1 MNRKTNI
8 LILYIFSSILLVSG
22 NGISKTVKEV
32 KRSITLETFIRAA
45 CVHDRQFQLIL
56 IDELSLKYK
65 KALELPSKDLVLSAT
80 GQYNLKLAGDVA
92 GGPEGI
98 ISLSKLFPFTGTETS
113 ASYSISPARSGSGY
127 TSSFTTIVSQP
138 LARNAFGRNT
148 RLHDRI
154 LGLESRVSRYQIIE
168 AYEDYL
174 ATIIGLYYQWY
185 ADTALYEASRRAWE
199 ENRRLLGNL
208 QLRLKNRIAHPIDVN
223 RVHLQTIISR
233 DEMDTRRLQ
242 FEASRDLVYHA
253 INYKGT
259 KVLKPVFENFT
270 ASLGKNFAADYQ
282 NQWAGNR
289 TAMIL
294 DLLVQGGKLEGIR
307 AADDLLP
314 SVNLLAGYSIG
325 STAFGLNSS
334 YSEHQVYGGLQFA
347 FPFGRQKEKAALEVT
362 RIEQRK
368 NLINKTNTKERLRND
383 LKTLHRRIR
392 QEEGFITTAGSRF
405 ELARRIAVEE
415 ARLYRQARSPLKNLI
430 EARTALEENRLNLI
444 NHRVQLSTLRLEWLR
459 LTDQLVKGK
468 NLDATRKNIR

>member
-1 MNRKTNI
+1 MNRITTI
-8 LILYIFSSILLVSG
+8 MFLFIFSSVLLAPG
-22 NGISKTVKEV
+22 KGISQTVKEV
-32 KRSITLETFIRAA
+32 KRPVSLETFIRTA
-45 CVHDRQFQLIL
+45 CMHDRQFQLIL
-56 IDELSLKYK
+56 IDELSLKYQ
-65 KALELPSKDLVLSAT
+65 KALNLPSKDLVLSAT

-92 GGPEGI
+92 GGPEST
-98 ISLSKLFPFTGTETS
+98 ISLSKLFPFTGTEAS
-113 ASYSISPARSGSGY
+113 ASYSIAPLRTGDGY
-127 TSSFTTIVSQP
+127 ATSFTTVVSQP

-154 LGLESRVSRYQIIE
+154 LGLENRISRYQIIE

-185 ADTALYEASRRAWE
+185 ADTALYEAARRALE
-199 ENRRLLGNL
+199 ENRRLLANL
-208 QLRLKNRIAHPIDVN
+208 QLRLKNRIAHPVDVY
-223 RVHLQTIISR
+223 RVHLQTIISQ

-242 FEASRDLVYHA
+242 FQASRDLVYHA
-253 INYKGT
+253 MDYRGKEI
-259 KVLKPVFENFT
+259 LEPVFENFT
-270 ASLGKNFAADYQ
+270 PSLGKNFNADYQ
-282 NQWAGNR
+282 NQWTGNR

-294 DLLVQGGKLEGIR
+294 DLLVQGGKLKGIR

-325 STAFGLNSS
+325 TQAFGSTT
-334 YSEHQVYGGLQFA
+334 YSQHQMYGGLQFS
-347 FPFGRQKEKAALEVT
+347 FPLGRQKEKAALKIT

-368 NLINKTNTKERLRND
+368 NLINKKDTRERLKND

-392 QEEGFITTAGSRF
+392 QEEKFITTAESRF

-430 EARTALEENRLNLI
+430 EARTTLEDSRLNLI

-459 LTDQLVKGK
+459 LTDQLVEGK
-468 NLDATRKNIR
+468 NLDATRKNIP